1 MRKNKE
7 TDLLHGSLWDKILLF
22 ALPIAASSILQQLF
36 NSADVIVVGQF
47 AGKDALAAVGANG
60 PVINLMVNLF
70 VGLSVGANVIISRS
84 IGQNDPDR
92 TSRAVHTALVVALLG
107 GLFLAVVGQFLAAPI
122 LRLISTPDDIL
133 HLAVLYL
140 KIIFVGMPFMMIY
153 NFSSAILRSKG
164 DTRRPLIVLALSGV
178 INVLLN
184 LFFVCVCGMSVE
196 GVAIATI
203 TSNAVS
209 SIVLV
214 RILMKETG
222 AVRLEPK
229 KLRIDGPSFGA
240 IARIGIPA
248 GLQGMVFSIS
258 NVIIQSAINGLG
270 EDCMAGSA
278 AALNLEYIVYFVI
291 NAFGQANITFLGQNY
306 GAGNLKRC
314 RDTTRLSLAMCM
326 AATLLMSLLMVS
338 LREPLSRIFNTDS
351 AVIEFSCQRIKLVI
365 SLEVINMFN
374 ELFSGAMR
382 GYGYSLAPAL
392 ICAIGVCGVR
402 AIWVYTVFA
411 ANPTFPRLMRVFPV
425 SWSITAAGIIT
436 TYFIIRG
443 KVKKQFEEKAPA

>member
-1 MRKNKE
+1 MKKNKE
-7 TDLLHGSLWDKILLF
+7 TDMLHGSLWDKILLF

-47 AGKDALAAVGANG
+47 AGKEALAAVGANG

-92 TSRAVHTALVVALLG
+92 TSRAVHTALLISLIS
-107 GLFLAVVGQFLAAPI
+107 GLFLAVVGQFLAEPI
-122 LRLISTPDDIL
+122 LRLISTPKGIL
-133 HLAVLYL
+133 GLATLYL
-140 KIIFVGMPFMMIY
+140 KIIFIGMPFMMIY
-153 NFSSAILRSKG
+153 NFASAILRSKG
-164 DTRRPLIVLALSGV
+164 DTKRPLTVLAVSGV
-178 INVLLN
+178 INVALN

-196 GVAIATI
+196 GVALATI

-209 SIVLV
+209 AFVLI
-214 RILMKETG
+214 RLLIKETG
-222 AVRLEPK
+222 AIRFEPK
-229 KLRIDGPSFGA
+229 KLRLDMPSLGA

-270 EDCMAGSA
+270 ENAMAGSA

-314 RDTTRLSLAMCM
+314 RDTTRLSLAMCL
-326 AATLLMSLLMVS
+326 AATLLMSQLMVV
-338 LREPLSRIFNTDS
+338 LCEPLSRIFNTDP

-365 SLEVINMFN
+365 SLEFINMFN

-392 ICAIGVCGVR
+392 ICAVGVCGVR

-411 ANPTFPRLMRVFPV
+411 ANKTFPCLMRVFPI
-425 SWSITAAGIIT
+425 SWTITAIGIMT
-436 TYFIIRG
+436 AYFAVKR
-443 KVKKQFEEKAPA
+443 KVKNHINLTATA